1 MSKFDSLSSEKEFL
15 AVHAKR
21 SAVLVELQ
29 NLKKSLEALP
39 KDNPSL
45 RSFERIEARVDTIV
59 DRLQTA
65 SEAVTSYFCKV
76 GGDPLNDSG
85 YDGYCE
91 SATNVIGEVEIL
103 RDSYH
108 DLLKAKNLLN
118 IVQPKPEVSQK
129 DLVEALKSLADSTGK
144 HAEATQAQTKASL
157 HHHKVP
163 EMAMPTFNPAECR
176 NNR

>member
-76 GGDPLNDSG
+76 GGGS
-85 YDGYCE
+85 
-91 SATNVIGEVEIL
+91 I
-103 RDSYH
+103 
-108 DLLKAKNLLN
+108 K
-118 IVQPKPEVSQK
+118 
-129 DLVEALKSLADSTGK
+129 
-144 HAEATQAQTKASL
+144 
-157 HHHKVP
+157 
-163 EMAMPTFNPAECR
+163 
-176 NNR
+176 